1 MQTNRQCVVC
11 VLNQLLRVA
20 DYLNLEEEKKDLV
33 LQQALIKAA
42 GIPFKTLTSPEFSE
56 KLYEVVVEISGETDP
71 YKTLRQQQ
79 NHLVM
84 EQVDVFRDK
93 IKNSP
98 DPLLTAAYYAL
109 LGNII
114 DYGGVRIFD
123 TDEIFKECDD
133 IHITVNDYPEFK
145 RRLEKAEQ
153 LLILG
158 DNAGEI
164 VFDRLFIEEIKRFN
178 PQLEIFYGVRSKP
191 AINDVI
197 KEDAEYAG
205 IHEVAHVLETGN
217 TCAGTIVSKGTETF
231 KNIYFRS
238 DMIISK
244 GQGNFETL
252 EMEPE
257 DILYMFKVKCD
268 IVAKYIDLPLGSLVL
283 AFKNTLSDSPGVRGN
298 SH

>member
-11 VLNQLLRVA
+11 VLNQLLRAA
-20 DYLNLEEEKKDLV
+20 DYLNLEPDKKDSV
-33 LQQALIKAA
+33 LQEALKKAA
-42 GIPFKTLTSPEFSE
+42 GIPFQTLTSPEFSE
-56 KLYEVVVEISGETDP
+56 KLYEVVVEISGEPDP

-79 NHLVM
+79 NQLVM

-123 TDEIFKECDD
+123 TDEIFKECET

-145 RRLEKAEQ
+145 RRLEKAGQ

-164 VFDRLFIEEIKRFN
+164 VFDRLFIEEIKRFK
-178 PQLEIFYGVRSKP
+178 PRLEIFYGVRSKP

-197 KEDAEYAG
+197 MEDAEYAG

-217 TCAGTIVSKGTETF
+217 TCAGTLVSKGTEAF
-231 KNIYFRS
+231 KDIYYRA

-252 EMEPE
+252 EKEPE

-268 IVAKYIDLPLGSLVL
+268 IVAKYIDLPLDSLVL
-283 AFKNTLSDSPGVRGN
+283 AFKNTLSDSSGVRDN